1 MVNHHDW
8 FTSPDGIKWVSE
20 GSSCSPR
27 RNGIWESTSD
37 SSFIQLTLLVIYDD
51 GLCSLCYTT
60 DLLKNGCL
68 ASIGSSYDENAK
80 MGTSISS
87 LSTVISSTC
96 AAAKNQLMSF
106 SREGNILAHQMQLHQ
121 QFLPSPIF
129 SLVRGDGLYDE
140 HWLNGLSDGKIE
152 PRGQKCKSTV
162 LKRR

>member
-1 MVNHHDW
+1 MTDSPHLMVSNEFQKVPVVHLEGMEYEKVHQIQVSSNLPLLSYMMGCVP
-8 FTSPDGIKWVSE
+8 FATPQTFSRMVVLPALALPMMRMRKW
-20 GSSCSPR
+20 GHPYR
-27 RNGIWESTSD
+27 
-37 SSFIQLTLLVIYDD
+37 
-51 GLCSLCYTT
+51 
-60 DLLKNGCL
+60 
-68 ASIGSSYDENAK
+68 
-80 MGTSISS
+80 S

-162 LKRR
+162 LKRW